1 MTTDAAPQPSFEE
14 ALKRLEDIVRALE
27 TGERS
32 LDESISLYEEGQR
45 LKALCE
51 ARLADARMRIEQI
64 QQSAAGPGST
74 EAVIT
79 TRPFDA
85 Q

>member
-1 MTTDAAPQPSFEE
+1 MTSDVAPQPGFEE

-51 ARLADARMRIEQI
+51 ARLADARQRIELI
-64 QQSAAGPGST
+64 QQNAAGAPV
-74 EAVIT
+74 A

>member
-1 MTTDAAPQPSFEE
+1 MTQEPAPQTSFEE
-14 ALKRLEDIVRALE
+14 ALKRLEDIVRQLESGDLAL
-27 TGERS
+27 
-32 LDESISLYEEGQR
+32 DASISLYEEGQR

-51 ARLADARMRIEQI
+51 ARLADARQRIEQI
-64 QQSAAGPGST
+64 QQNAAG
-74 EAVIT
+74 EAIA

>member
-1 MTTDAAPQPSFEE
+1 MTSDAAPQLGFEE
-14 ALKRLEDIVRALE
+14 ALKRLEEIVRALE

-32 LDESISLYEEGQR
+32 LDESIRLYEDGQR

-51 ARLADARMRIEQI
+51 ARLADARLRIELI
-64 QQSAAGPGST
+64 QQNAAGAPV
-74 EAVIT
+74 A
-79 TRPFDA
+79 TRPLDA

>member
-1 MTTDAAPQPSFEE
+1 MTSDAAPQPSFEE

-51 ARLADARMRIEQI
+51 ARLADARLRIEQI
-64 QQSAAGPGST
+64 QQNAAG
-74 EAVIT
+74 EAVA

>member
-1 MTTDAAPQPSFEE
+1 MTADAAPLPSFEE

-45 LKALCE
+45 LKSLCE
-51 ARLADARMRIEQI
+51 ARLADARLRIEQI
-64 QQSAAGPGST
+64 QQNAAG
-74 EAVIT
+74 EAIA

>member
-64 QQSAAGPGST
+64 QQNAAGPGST
-74 EAVIT
+74 DGAIT

>member
-1 MTTDAAPQPSFEE
+1 MTVDAAPQLSFEE

-27 TGERS
+27 TGDGS
-32 LDESISLYEEGQR
+32 LDASISLYEEGQR

-64 QQSAAGPGST
+64 QQNAAG
-74 EAVIT
+74 EAVA

>member
-1 MTTDAAPQPSFEE
+1 MTSDAAPQPSFEE

-45 LKALCE
+45 LKSLCE
-51 ARLADARMRIEQI
+51 ARLADARLRIEQI
-64 QQSAAGPGST
+64 QQNAAGD
-74 EAVIT
+74 AVA